1 MAAHDNLDKLQRYIM
16 LFESFLDKP
25 GEEESP
31 FGSFL
36 TPEDEA
42 QVRRIATEVAVFLKE
57 TFGRKNTYAHDLLR
71 TIGASQTPE
80 GISHESIRTVVGILQ
95 TAAVKFRQRSARRGI
110 KVRPASSSHASMK
123 RAAHKTHDAKMI
135 EVSKQDVGKIPIS
148 DLLRMLNSG
157 QVKAVI
163 VTICAALGGSFWLG
177 YYYHTLLSEKST
189 LNMAV
194 ENAELKKQVLSVQST
209 VEKLSGS
216 PRRQNA
222 LFVWEGTWQMETP
235 MFANVRIQ
243 FTQVNDNVSGSYK
256 YISKNAR
263 EEIEGRIEAKTS
275 GNVLDG
281 KWIEYHGN
289 SKFEG
294 FIYFIMSFDSRS
306 FTGRYSRNW
315 EGNQGEYV
323 WKGIKVN

>member
-1 MAAHDNLDKLQRYIM
+1 
-16 LFESFLDKP
+16 
-25 GEEESP
+25 
-31 FGSFL
+31 
-36 TPEDEA
+36 
-42 QVRRIATEVAVFLKE
+42 
-57 TFGRKNTYAHDLLR
+57 
-71 TIGASQTPE
+71 
-80 GISHESIRTVVGILQ
+80 
-95 TAAVKFRQRSARRGI
+95 
-110 KVRPASSSHASMK
+110 MK
-123 RAAHKTHDAKMI
+123 RGTHKTHDAKVI
-135 EVSKQDVGKIPIS
+135 EVGKQDVGKIPIS

-163 VTICAALGGSFWLG
+163 VTICAALGGTFWLG
-177 YYYHTLLSEKST
+177 YYYHTVLSEKST
-189 LNMAV
+189 LNMAA

-209 VEKLSGS
+209 IEKLSDN
-216 PRRQNA
+216 RNRQNA
-222 LFVWEGTWQMETP
+222 PFVWEGTWQTETP

-243 FTQVNDNVSGSYK
+243 FSQVDDNVSGSYK
-256 YISKNAR
+256 YVSKNAR
-263 EEIEGRIEAKTS
+263 EEIEGRIEARTS

-294 FIYFIMSFDSRS
+294 FIYFIMSLDSRS